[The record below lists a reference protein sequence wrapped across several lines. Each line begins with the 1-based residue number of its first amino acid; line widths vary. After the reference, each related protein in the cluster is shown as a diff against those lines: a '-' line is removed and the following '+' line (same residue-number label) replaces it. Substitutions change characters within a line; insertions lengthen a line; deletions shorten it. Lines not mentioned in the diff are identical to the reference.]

1 MRFLA
6 NAKKTLGLASTADE
20 IAILEKKLID
30 AVNAQN
36 LASKLKDK
44 DIPELQRKISAMNN
58 EYAEKKNTKSVNETK
73 IAELKKQISEKETE
87 MKKQIAELKK
97 QITGIETE
105 MKNQITGIE
114 KEIAQSKTTIAD
126 VDNFFKE
133 YTKLEEEKKNM
144 EASLKKNTENS
155 TPKILLDLE
164 NDIKTKK
171 GQKIQEDIDLA
182 DKKQK
187 DSTAR
192 KEQFDKLKNT
202 VGFSKAA
209 PAAADGRRRRKSGSK
224 NKSVKRRKSGSKR
237 SDGRR
242 RKSLHNKKSPK
253 KKSKRSDGSR
263 KRKSPSKKRSTKRRR
278 RRSIRKSLY

>member
-1 MRFLA
+1 M
-6 NAKKTLGLASTADE
+6 
-20 IAILEKKLID
+20 
-30 AVNAQN
+30 
-36 LASKLKDK
+36 
-44 DIPELQRKISAMNN
+44 
-58 EYAEKKNTKSVNETK
+58 
-73 IAELKKQISEKETE
+73 
-87 MKKQIAELKK
+87 KK

-105 MKNQITGIE
+105 MKKQITGIE
-114 KEIAQSKTTIAD
+114 TEMKKQITGIETEMKKQITGIETEINTSTTIIAD

-133 YTKLEEEKKNM
+133 YTKLEAAKKEM
-144 EASLKKNTENS
+144 EASLKKNTEIS
-155 TPKILLDLE
+155 TPEIITNLE
-164 NDIKTKK
+164 KNIETKK